1 MDLNQTVIVSANA
14 RTFIKTFKTVY
25 IHKILVIYPIIG
37 FCSYCK
43 SLLCSMFNEQT
54 CSRFTRLSFVTMPEI
69 AFMPIYIDFE
79 H

>member
-37 FCSYCK
+37 V
-43 SLLCSMFNEQT
+43 LLIFY
-54 CSRFTRLSFVTMPEI
+54 SFKGQSFGIHTTSGRT
-69 AFMPIYIDFE
+69 
-79 H
+79 

>member
-37 FCSYCK
+37 FCSYFT
-43 SLLCSMFNEQT
+43 L
-54 CSRFTRLSFVTMPEI
+54 SRGNHLAYTQPLEEPKI
-69 AFMPIYIDFE
+69 
-79 H
+79 